1 MVLISNAVDQAI
13 SGFIASFISTGILH
27 PLDLIKT
34 RFQVNESGR
43 MKTYSTFMNIKQT
56 EGLKTLYRGLSAN
69 LAGGTISWGLYFLLY
84 EKFKENSKGVRQKNL
99 NPTQHLICSAQA
111 GALTSLVTNPIWLVK
126 TRLCASK
133 YSDPDAFKGLF
144 DGLYRTW
151 KFEGTKG
158 LYKGIVPGLFG
169 VSHGAIQFMV
179 YEELK
184 ILRKES
190 YGKSTTKLSTLEYIT
205 FAASSKVFATVCTY
219 PYQVIRAR
227 MQNEKSNTSHY
238 NGLVKTVVRI
248 FKNESFVG
256 FYKGL
261 GPNIIRVLPGTCIT
275 FGVYENYNR
284 HKTGFNS
291 EVTEWASAILEADGQ
306 PSFRIQVRAVPNSP
320 GLADISLIGAASL
333 GWIGIGTGSKMDGS
347 KLDICWPTSDGT
359 SASLVSKLG
368 QGHNVIPL
376 EETLTLNTVESK
388 VHQPM
393 ENVTDFPIFV
403 CRYTHQLPE
412 VLPTEFMW
420 AIGPQVPASADAIG
434 AHDMGKYGPFS
445 AKQLFSIAAGKQIV
459 VPEES
464 QAKPVA
470 STLTASTTTAP
481 TTSPSATNFIIETRN
496 CSGSINIKFAPF
508 LVYLN
513 YFGLKPLWIGL
524 WAICFCSWFGFELEF
539 DKAAFETGSLNW
551 ILFYAIQ
558 WGDVWLFEYRL
569 KQFKQNHTLSR
580 YIWMICII
588 GTAGGAALR
597 LADIADRTMH
607 NNSTHSSF
615 YNIFYFSL
623 LAICDFVL
631 QYNFIKELHKS
642 FKVAGKKKSG
652 ITSILMMLVR
662 SVGMQLFFITASIIL
677 RLACEFQGT
686 ELSIQI
692 NNIFINFDTSIN
704 SFTLFDLLLS
714 KIEKADLK
722 TKRLNG
728 SNITTPSTNS
738 GFSSFNN
745 TNSESVKV

>member
-1 MVLISNAVDQAI
+1 MKLLTVI
-13 SGFIASFISTGILH
+13 IST
-27 PLDLIKT
+27 
-34 RFQVNESGR
+34 F
-43 MKTYSTFMNIKQT
+43 
-56 EGLKTLYRGLSAN
+56 
-69 LAGGTISWGLYFLLY
+69 LA
-84 EKFKENSKGVRQKNL
+84 
-99 NPTQHLICSAQA
+99 
-111 GALTSLVTNPIWLVK
+111 
-126 TRLCASK
+126 
-133 YSDPDAFKGLF
+133 
-144 DGLYRTW
+144 
-151 KFEGTKG
+151 
-158 LYKGIVPGLFG
+158 
-169 VSHGAIQFMV
+169 
-179 YEELK
+179 
-184 ILRKES
+184 
-190 YGKSTTKLSTLEYIT
+190 T
-205 FAASSKVFATVCTY
+205 FA
-219 PYQVIRAR
+219 
-227 MQNEKSNTSHY
+227 TSQ
-238 NGLVKTVVRI
+238 
-248 FKNESFVG
+248 
-256 FYKGL
+256 
-261 GPNIIRVLPGTCIT
+261 
-275 FGVYENYNR
+275 
-284 HKTGFNS
+284 TGFNS

-481 TTSPSATNFIIETRN
+481 TTSPSATTE
-496 CSGSINIKFAPF
+496 
-508 LVYLN
+508 
-513 YFGLKPLWIGL
+513 
-524 WAICFCSWFGFELEF
+524 
-539 DKAAFETGSLNW
+539 
-551 ILFYAIQ
+551 

-597 LADIADRTMH
+597 LA
-607 NNSTHSSF
+607 
-615 YNIFYFSL
+615 
-623 LAICDFVL
+623 
-631 QYNFIKELHKS
+631 ELHKS

-662 SVGMQLFFITASIIL
+662 SVGMRLFFITASIIL

-722 TKRLNG
+722 TKRLNC